1 MGIFKVIMRF
11 GLLREISY
19 HDIFYGLHSAI
30 TRQDKNSQPEGGW
43 YKEQAVNI
51 DEAVRAYTSWSAFAN
66 FTEDYTGII
75 DEGRW
80 ADITIMNIDP
90 FVLSEDSP
98 VDIFL
103 FLFYLN
109 LVSPHLYG

>member
-1 MGIFKVIMRF
+1 MCIRD
-11 GLLREISY
+11 R
-19 HDIFYGLHSAI
+19 
-30 TRQDKNSQPEGGW
+30 PEGGW

-98 VDIFL
+98 VDIL
-103 FLFYLN
+103 DGEILMTIVNGSIVYER
-109 LVSPHLYG
+109 